1 MLSLRSLFL
10 FFIVAVVSVA
20 AGTNQEGLA
29 FLAKKENEEGVV
41 KLASGLLYKE
51 LVAGTGKTPT
61 ANSPCSCHYAG
72 TLIDGTEFDSSYKRG
87 AVSFSSSANQYD
99 TLVANNLH
107 QVLTTFDIFFFVL
120 SQRHLHQTK

>member
-10 FFIVAVVSVA
+10 FFVIAIVSVA
-20 AGTNQEGLA
+20 AGTNKEGLA
-29 FLAKKENEEGVV
+29 FLAKKEQEEGVV

-61 ANSPCSCHYAG
+61 ADSPCACHYAG

-87 AVSFSSSANQYD
+87 AVSSISSSS
-99 TLVANNLH
+99 V
-107 QVLTTFDIFFFVL
+107 VL
-120 SQRHLHQTK
+120 SR